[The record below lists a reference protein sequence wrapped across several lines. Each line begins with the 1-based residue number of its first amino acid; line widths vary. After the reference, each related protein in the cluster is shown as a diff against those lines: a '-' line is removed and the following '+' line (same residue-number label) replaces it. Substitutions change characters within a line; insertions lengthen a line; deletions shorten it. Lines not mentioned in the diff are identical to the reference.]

1 MGRVIVYIATS
12 LDGFIARKNDDISW
26 LDPFSGGSEDYGYQD
41 FMRTIGTAIMGART
55 YEQSLIHPER
65 LLIGLKN
72 YVLSRRP
79 LPIAPGIDTVF
90 WNGSLTDCVK
100 KIRTESEQ
108 DIFIVGGGQVV
119 SRFLDEGLVDE
130 ICQFIVPVILT
141 EGIPLYTGLRQEVSL
156 NLVEAVPYRTGIVKL
171 RYLPRTASAG
181 LIR

>member
-12 LDGFIARKNDDISW
+12 LDGFVARKDDDISW
-26 LDPFSGGSEDYGYQD
+26 LDPFSGGGEDYGYQD
-41 FMRTIGTAIMGART
+41 FMRTIGTAVMGART

-72 YVLSRRP
+72 YVLSRRL

-90 WNGSLTDCVK
+90 WNGSLTSLVK

-108 DIFIVGGGQVV
+108 DIFIAGGGQVV
-119 SRFLDEGLVDE
+119 LRFLDERLVDE

-171 RYLPRTASAG
+171 RYLPSTASAG
-181 LIR
+181 LRR